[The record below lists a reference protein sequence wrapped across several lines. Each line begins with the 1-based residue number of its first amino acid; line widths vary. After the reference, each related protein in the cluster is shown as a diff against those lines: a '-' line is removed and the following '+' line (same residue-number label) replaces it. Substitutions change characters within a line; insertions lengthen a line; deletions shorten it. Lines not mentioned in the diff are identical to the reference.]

1 MQAKLLRVLQEKE
14 VRRVGGNES
23 FHVDVRLVA
32 ATNRNLAEE
41 VAEQHFREDLYYRVN
56 VVTITL
62 PPLRSRR
69 SDIPELANHFLAKY
83 SHHAAG
89 RVKEVSREAMEVL
102 LDYAWPGNIR
112 QLESAIE
119 RAVLLCDG
127 DRITPRDLPAEVLAR
142 KTIGRPGERNRTD
155 RFEIPPEG
163 INFDNLER
171 DLIMQAMDK
180 AEGVIAKA
188 AKMLGMSYRT
198 LQYRLE
204 KFGVKKEGRALEP

>member
-1 MQAKLLRVLQEKE
+1 
-14 VRRVGGNES
+14 VGGNES

-41 VAEQHFREDLYYRVN
+41 VAEGRFREDLYYRVN

-69 SDIPELANHFLAKY
+69 SDIPLLANHFLAKY
-83 SHHAAG
+83 GPLAG
-89 RVKEVSREAMEVL
+89 DRVKEVGREAMEVL
-102 LDYAWPGNIR
+102 LDYSWPGNIR

-119 RAVLLCDG
+119 RAVLLCDA
-127 DRITPRDLPAEVLAR
+127 DRITPRDLPAEVLA
-142 KTIGRPGERNRTD
+142 KKALVRPGERTRAE

-163 INFDNLER
+163 INFDTLER
-171 DLIMQAMDK
+171 DLIMQAMEK
-180 AEGVIAKA
+180 ADGVIAKA

-204 KFGVKKEGRALEP
+204 KFGVKKGESRALEPK

>member
-1 MQAKLLRVLQEKE
+1 M
-14 VRRVGGNES
+14 GGNES

-41 VAEQHFREDLYYRVN
+41 VAEQRFREDLYYRVN

-69 SDIPELANHFLAKY
+69 SDIPVLANHFLAKY
-83 SHHAAG
+83 SHVAAAG
-89 RVKEVSREAMEVL
+89 SRRSAARQWKCCSTTHGRATSVSSSRRSNGRCCCAT
-102 LDYAWPGNIR
+102 
-112 QLESAIE
+112 AIE
-119 RAVLLCDG
+119 SRRAIC
-127 DRITPRDLPAEVLAR
+127 RPKSCPKSPLPAPAER
-142 KTIGRPGERNRTD
+142 GRAE

-163 INFDNLER
+163 LNFDNLER
-171 DLIMQAMDK
+171 DLIMQAMEK
-180 AEGVIAKA
+180 ADGVIAKA

-204 KFGVKKEGRALEP
+204 KFGVKKGDARGLEPK